1 MGVSADFWEQQPAEE
16 HSKKR
21 LDVKESQ
28 GCGGRKRWMAA
39 PLGGGGKAAHPWE
52 FGGTR
57 KQLEMLLCACKSLLD
72 LLTIR
77 IRHTQNTNQQIHT
90 SSLRCQLCAPCS
102 CCIWYWQCCR
112 QQQQLY
118 PRDNSVEG
126 WTTGVDSVGC
136 GGVKF
141 WRTLAELHQQTS
153 GNSSRPRSTARNAWM
168 SKERAAATAVLQL
181 R

>member
-77 IRHTQNTNQQIHT
+77 IRHTQNTNHQIHT
-90 SSLRCQLCAPCS
+90 SSPRCLLCAVCS
-102 CCIWYWQCCR
+102 CCKWYWQCCR
-112 QQQQLY
+112 QQQQLC
-118 PRDNSVEG
+118 D
-126 WTTGVDSVGC
+126 
-136 GGVKF
+136 GVKF
-141 WRTLAELHQQTS
+141 WRTLAEQQP
-153 GNSSRPRSTARNAWM
+153 GRNAWM
-168 SKERAAATAVLQL
+168 SLERAAATAAHQL